1 MQPRY
6 LFIINPVSGKK
17 DKKRIENKIK
27 NYFSAEDI
35 LIKYTKKAGHGN
47 KIAGKYAAQGIPYCI
62 AVGGDGTV
70 NEVASALVNTNTALG
85 IIPAGS
91 GNGLANHLGIPHSIN
106 KALEVIAKEELF
118 TIDVGKINKYYFFC
132 TCGVGFDARVGHEFS
147 EIGKRGIM
155 GYINSVFRQFFRY
168 KPQKYFVRIDGHEL
182 KIRAFLITVANA
194 GQYGNNVY
202 ISPGARIDDGLL
214 DICIMKP
221 FPKPAIFPLGLK
233 LIGRKIDR
241 SPYLELIRG
250 EKILLKGKKRKQYIH
265 YDGEPAVI
273 KGKIKIRIKPGALKI
288 IVPSIKEITRNADK
302 NPL

>member
-1 MQPRY
+1 MQVKY

-17 DKKRIENKIK
+17 NKQRIEKKI
-27 NYFSAEDI
+27 NDFFANEEI
-35 LIKYTKKAGHGN
+35 LIKYTRKSGHGH
-47 KIAGKYAAQGIPYCI
+47 KIARKYAAQNISFCI

-91 GNGLANHLGIPHSIN
+91 GNGLANHLGIPHSVN
-106 KALEVIAKEELF
+106 KALAVIARQKIC
-118 TIDVGKINKYYFFC
+118 TIDAGKINKNYFFC

-147 EIGKRGIM
+147 AIGKRGLV
-155 GYINSVFRQFFRY
+155 GYVNSVFRQFFRY
-168 KPQKYFVRIDGHEL
+168 RPKKYIIKIDGREF
-182 KIRAFLITVANA
+182 KTRAFLITVANA

-202 ISPGARIDDGLL
+202 ISPEARIDDGLL

-233 LIGRKIDR
+233 LIRRKIDR

-250 EKILLKGKKRKQYIH
+250 KKISLTGKKRKQYVH
-265 YDGEPAVI
+265 YDGEPAII
-273 KGKIKIRIKPGALKI
+273 KGKIKIRIKPGTLKV
-288 IVPSIKEITRNADK
+288 IVPSIEINS
-302 NPL
+302 